1 MWYNVC
7 WLVNEVNYL
16 SFYDYMQD
24 FLDDDTPLGDLARH
38 IYAHAEFPKGLTT
51 SDEILACFRD
61 AQRYDQLNYADLKRA
76 IALYMQ
82 FGSLK

>member
-1 MWYNVC
+1 MR
-7 WLVNEVNYL
+7 
-16 SFYDYMQD
+16 D

-38 IYAHAEFPKGLTT
+38 MYAHAEFPEGLHT
-51 SDEILACFRD
+51 SDEILACFRET
-61 AQRYDQLNYADLKRA
+61 QWYSQMNYADLKRA

>member
-1 MWYNVC
+1 M
-7 WLVNEVNYL
+7 

-61 AQRYDQLNYADLKRA
+61 AQRYDQLN
-76 IALYMQ
+76 
-82 FGSLK
+82 

>member
-1 MWYNVC
+1 M
-7 WLVNEVNYL
+7 NYL

-24 FLDDDTPLGDLARH
+24 FLEDDTPLGDLARH
-38 IYAHAEFPKGLTT
+38 IHAHAEFPEGLHT
-51 SDEILACFRD
+51 SDEILACFRE